1 MDAHAEYKRLLALEL
16 KRREAINLR
25 KRANRIDATLKRMAE
40 YRAMGERLR
49 AVDRF
54 AAVGRVT
61 RLSGVMRCFADY
73 RNCSDAELSRI
84 FTPQGLRAF
93 YKARY
98 TVSETVNSEGKTL
111 YQIGFKGYPDTQF
124 TTPYVS
130 NMYAQSELERK
141 LIYHDLR

>member
-1 MDAHAEYKRLLALEL
+1 VDVHAEYKRLLTLEI
-16 KRREAINLR
+16 KRREAISLR
-25 KRANRIDATLKRMAE
+25 ERADRIDATLKRMAD

-54 AAVGRVT
+54 ASVGRVT

-73 RNCSDAELSRI
+73 RHCSDAELSRI
-84 FTPQGLRAF
+84 STPQGLRAF

-111 YQIGFKGYPDTQF
+111 YHIGFKGYPDHQF
-124 TTPYVS
+124 STPYMS
-130 NMYAQSELERK
+130 AMYAQSELEGK
-141 LIYHDLR
+141 LRYHDLR